1 MTKDKE
7 IPIPVLEDTIVVLET
22 DIGTIDSLVRIPR
35 WHASATST
43 LRSSG
48 SSGTATV
55 KAEVEVEYEKIVKLE
70 GSTTVEF
77 QDGES
82 E

>member
-22 DIGTIDSLVRIPR
+22 DIGTIDSPVRIPR

-55 KAEVEVEYEKIVKLE
+55 KAEVEYEKIVKLG

-77 QDGES
+77 RDAES